1 LILKRKIIK
10 KTGTIL
16 ISAIGSIIADVLLL
30 FLLLLIPAVQ
40 TFVAKQVAQYLSN
53 ELHAKVTIE
62 QISISPSLDINLKN
76 VYISDQH
83 YNPMIVG
90 EQISVAM
97 SSIAPFEQ
105 KMEVKSITLN
115 QGQVHLKKY
124 ASEKSLNIKFFT
136 DYFSSADTT
145 AKKQKWHI
153 ASHTITLKNANF
165 SYHNYHL
172 LPIGIANKIDL
183 NHLELSKVNGDFSK
197 LNVNG
202 DTIRTTIK
210 KFSVVDGSG
219 FWINKLSGDATIYPG
234 CLEMNRMALKTG
246 NSTLFANVKLTYQN
260 SSDFKD
266 FQNKVNIDARF
277 YKSSINTKDLS
288 FFIKNTPSFENKIN
302 FSATLSGV
310 FNDLNVKQLT
320 ANFGHH
326 SSFSLQARVQG
337 IAHPRDLVIHGK
349 LNELITSAEDLQ
361 QIHLP
366 QSKTITIPPQFSQL
380 GTIKANGKFDG
391 TLDNFDTKLAVKTAA
406 GNAESTIKFISK
418 GKQITYLAMVNSPGF
433 DVSKIFPLS
442 GLRKVILHTE
452 INGSGFTKKDLN
464 VKISGNIDYLEY
476 KNYAFN
482 NSKIEGNYSKK
493 IFYGHVGI
501 DDPMLYLDFN
511 GTVDYSKK
519 IPNYQ
524 FIADVE
530 HAHLVDLQ
538 IIKRHPSSLLSTHLN
553 ATVSGDKLDNYVGQ
567 VVFFNTQYFENN
579 QSYFIKDIDVSSNLD
594 DLGYRSIIVKSD
606 WVDAFVNGKFE
617 FSDLGSSFS
626 YILRRYLPSY
636 APEKIG
642 ISKLWAENKSPK
654 KPKSNPSNYSN
665 ERRYLSFDINVKESD
680 PITALFAPKFKA
692 KGVTTINGFLNT
704 ITQHIEFQAK
714 TDSLLIGAL
723 GLKQIE
729 VNGSSKD
736 SVLKI
741 IVDCGEFLWS
751 KRDTFM
757 FSNIHFTS
765 LLKNDSMQFNVG
777 WNSNKNW
784 TEQSLMNGALV
795 FSKSPIIHGTL
806 TSANIWANDSLWHVD
821 ENNSFYIDSAQFAI
835 NALRF
840 FSQNKQIVIDGKASH
855 NPDDVLKVKLINFN
869 LSEADKWAN
878 HRNFDLDGVTTG
890 VVEMSQI
897 FDKFSIIVNLKVLD
911 LGLNGQK
918 LGNANVVSAWDERK
932 NGLFVNI
939 DVLYRG
945 NVGEAKPVTIQGYF
959 YPKGG
964 ILDMQAEL
972 VNFKLKVIEPYLKT
986 LFYRVD
992 GLASGKVKIIG
1003 TINKPQITGK
1013 LKLMRT
1019 ELGVNYLNTKYTIN
1033 QEVELQHNKILFDS
1047 VAATDDY
1054 FHTAVLNGWVTHEDF
1069 KNFKLD
1075 VTLKAINFMALNTT
1089 RSMNEMFYGKA
1100 FGTGAVRIFG
1110 AAPNLQ
1116 IDAQMETNENTEISV
1131 PISFNTVVD
1140 KTAFINFVSTAQK
1153 TSTAPTN
1160 SFIDLGLNMNFLFKV
1175 TPEAK
1180 FHIFLNPSTGG
1191 SLHGTGSGNIR
1202 MNVNT
1207 KGDFNMYGTYVISKG
1222 EYEMKL
1228 KDILTRKFDI
1238 EQGGTIQW
1246 NGDPTDAEID
1256 IRAVF
1261 PTTASLASVLNL
1273 DSSSSTSYNRKIKVN
1288 SVVKLT
1294 GKLLN
1299 PEVRFGIELPNADNT
1314 TRAMVYNLI
1323 DTTND
1328 QNMIRQTFS
1337 LLVLGQLEPSANQY
1351 GSIVATGVGM
1361 SSMELISNQLG
1372 NYISQ
1377 ISKDVNFGFNYKT
1390 AADKYTPDELQIA
1403 LSTALF
1409 NDRVII
1415 EGNMSAGVNK
1425 YYQNTNNVV
1434 GDVIVEVK
1442 LTNDGRWRTKVYNI
1456 ANNNEYTYQNAS
1468 YIQGVGFIYRV
1479 DFNKFSDLLRKKKP

>member
-1 LILKRKIIK
+1 MILKRKIIK

-16 ISAIGSIIADVLLL
+16 ISAFGSIIADVVLL

-40 TFVAKQVAQYLSN
+40 TFVAKQMAQYLSN

-62 QISISPSLDINLKN
+62 QISISPSLDVNLKN
-76 VYISDQH
+76 VFISDQH

-90 EQISVAM
+90 EEITIAL

-105 KMEVKSITLN
+105 KMEIKAITLS

-124 ASEKSLNIKFFT
+124 ASEKLLNIKFFT
-136 DYFSSADTT
+136 DFFSSTDTLS
-145 AKKQKWHI
+145 KKPKWKI
-153 ASHTITLKNANF
+153 VSRGFSLKNSNF
-165 SYHNYHL
+165 TFHNYHK
-172 LPIGIANKIDL
+172 LPLDAPNKIDI
-183 NHLELSKVNGDFSK
+183 NHLELSGVNGEFSK
-197 LNVNG
+197 LHLNG
-202 DTIRTTIK
+202 DTLRTTIN
-210 KFSVVDGSG
+210 KFSVGDKSG
-219 FWINKLSGDATIYPG
+219 FGIKRLSGEATIFPG
-234 CLEMNRMALKTG
+234 CIEMNRMALKTA
-246 NSTLFANVKLTYQN
+246 NSTLFANVRLTYQN

-266 FQNKVNIDARF
+266 FQDKVYIDVRF
-277 YKSSINTKDLS
+277 YKSSVNTKDVS
-288 FFIKNTPSFENKIN
+288 YFIKNTPAFENKIN
-302 FSATLSGV
+302 FSAIISGV
-310 FNDLNVKQLT
+310 FNDLNVKQFT
-320 ANFGHH
+320 ANFGRHT
-326 SSFSLQARVQG
+326 SLSLQTRIQG
-337 IAHPRDLVIHGK
+337 LAHPRELVINGK
-349 LNELITSAEDLQ
+349 LNNLTTSADDLQ
-361 QIHLP
+361 QCHLP
-366 QSKTITIPPQFSQL
+366 MSKTIAIPPQLSQL

-391 TLDNFDTKLAVKTAA
+391 TFDNFDTKLDVKTAA
-406 GNAESTIKFISK
+406 GNAESTIKYITK
-418 GKQITYLAMVNSPGF
+418 GKQVTYVAMVNSPGF
-433 DVSKIFPLS
+433 DVSKVFPQI

-464 VKISGNIDYLEY
+464 VKVSGNIDYLEY
-476 KNYAFN
+476 KNYAFS

-493 IFYGHVGI
+493 IFFGHVSI

-524 FIADVE
+524 FVADVE

-538 IIKRHPSSLLSTHLN
+538 IINRHPSSLLTTHLN
-553 ATVSGDKLDNYVGQ
+553 ATVSGDKLDNFVGQ

-579 QSYFIKDIDVSSNLD
+579 WEYVIKDIDVSSRFD
-594 DLGYRSIIVKSD
+594 DLGYRSIMVKSD
-606 WVDAFVNGKFE
+606 WVDAYVNGKFE
-617 FSDLGSSFS
+617 FSDLGSSFG

-642 ISKLWAENKSPK
+642 ISKLWSESKNPK
-654 KPKSNPSNYSN
+654 KTITSKNT

-680 PITALFAPKFKA
+680 PITTLFAPKFKA

-729 VNGSSKD
+729 VNGTSKD

-741 IVDCGEFLWS
+741 MVDCGEFLWS
-751 KRDTFM
+751 KKDTFL
-757 FSNIHFTS
+757 FSNIHFSS

-777 WNSNKNW
+777 WISNKNW

-795 FSKSPIIHGTL
+795 FSKSPIIKGSL

-821 ENNSFYIDSAQFAI
+821 ENNSFFVDSAQFAV
-835 NALRF
+835 NTLRF
-840 FSQNKQIVIDGKASH
+840 FSNDKQIVIDGKGSH

-869 LSEADKWAN
+869 LSEADTWAN

-911 LGLNGQK
+911 LGLNRQK

-945 NVGEAKPVTIQGYF
+945 NIGEAKPVTIQGYF

-992 GLASGKVKIIG
+992 GLASGKAKIIG
-1003 TINKPQITGK
+1003 TINKPQISGK

-1033 QEVELQHNKILFDS
+1033 QVVELQYNKILFDS
-1047 VAATDDY
+1047 VAAMDDY

-1075 VTLKAINFMALNTT
+1075 VTLKAVDFMALNTT
-1089 RSMNEMFYGKA
+1089 RAMNEMFYGKA

-1140 KTAFINFVSTAQK
+1140 KTSFINFVSTAQK
-1153 TSTAPTN
+1153 TVATPTN
-1160 SFIDLGLNMNFLFKV
+1160 TFIDLGLNMNFLFKV
-1175 TPEAK
+1175 TPDAK
-1180 FHIFLNPSTGG
+1180 FHIYLDPSTGG

-1207 KGDFNMYGTYVISKG
+1207 KGDFNMYGTYVVSKG

-1273 DSSSSTSYNRKIKVN
+1273 DSTSATPNRKIKVN

-1314 TRAMVYNLI
+1314 TRALVYNMI

-1337 LLVLGQLEPSANQY
+1337 LLVLGQLEPTANQY
-1351 GSIVATGVGM
+1351 GSIVGAGVGM

-1372 NYISQ
+1372 NFLSQ
-1377 ISKDVNFGFNYKT
+1377 VSKDVNVGLSYKT
-1390 AADKYTPDELQIA
+1390 AADKYTTDELQIA

-1415 EGNMSAGVNK
+1415 EGNMSAGGQNK
-1425 YYQNTNNVV
+1425 DYQSQNPNNVV

-1456 ANNNEYTYQNAS
+1456 ANTNELTYQNAY

-1479 DFNKFSDLLRKKKP
+1479 DFNKFSELFRKKKP